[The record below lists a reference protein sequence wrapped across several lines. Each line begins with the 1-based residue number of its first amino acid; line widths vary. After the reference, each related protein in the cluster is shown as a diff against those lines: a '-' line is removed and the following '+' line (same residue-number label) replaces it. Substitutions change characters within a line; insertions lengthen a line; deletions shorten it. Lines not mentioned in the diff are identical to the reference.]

1 MTDPNPNHPPG
12 SWTIAQDG
20 KPVKSSV
27 AFATKEL
34 ADNLAR
40 KMNKMLGV
48 NNFSSIQKP
57 LNPQNDQ

>member
-1 MTDPNPNHPPG
+1 MNNDPNPLHPPG

-57 LNPQNDQ
+57 LNNQDD